1 MALVNQRPAEEHARD
16 GASEAA
22 HGDIEARLRAALRD
36 AMTTRDVV
44 AAFALRSALSAIG
57 NAGAAP
63 APAASMAP
71 ATPATSAAP
80 VAPPASVTPAASV
93 APAAPM
99 APATPATSA
108 APVTSAA
115 SAYVAGSAPGTGVGE
130 AARRRLTQ
138 ADVAGIGRAE
148 AAERDTAAD
157 QYDQAGHLDRAET
170 LRREAAILRA
180 ALGESPPQTG
190 SGP

>member
-1 MALVNQRPAEEHARD
+1 MALVNQRLAEKHARD
-16 GASEAA
+16 GAGEAA

-57 NAGAAP
+57 NAGAVP

-71 ATPATSAAP
+71 ANSAAP
-80 VAPPASVTPAASV
+80 VA
-93 APAAPM
+93 
-99 APATPATSA
+99 
-108 APVTSAA
+108 SAA
-115 SAYVAGSAPGTGVGE
+115 SAYVAGSAPGLGAGE

-138 ADVAGIGRAE
+138 ADVAGIVRAE
-148 AAERDTAAD
+148 AAERDTAAGR
-157 QYDQAGHLDRAET
+157 YDQAGHPDRAET

-180 ALGESPPQTG
+180 ALGESPPQSG
-190 SGP
+190 SAP